1 MTLCTHH
8 SEEGRV
14 RSYSVMRLSV
24 RSLAFATGIATAFV
38 YMICALFIAFAPRA
52 ATIFFGYIL
61 HADLTNIVRSIGW
74 GSFIMGLCVWSVG
87 TGLYAAFMARIYNR
101 LLSRQTN

>member
-1 MTLCTHH
+1 MKQYT
-8 SEEGRV
+8 E
-14 RSYSVMRLSV
+14 
-24 RSLAFATGIATAFV
+24 
-38 YMICALFIAFAPRA
+38 AFAPRA

>member
-1 MTLCTHH
+1 MTHSTYH

-14 RSYSVMRLSV
+14 RSYSVTRLSV
-24 RSLAFATGIATAFV
+24 RSLALATGIATAFV